1 MGVSFIEGL
10 FVSASARIADSA
22 DEKLLLDLFN
32 LHRSEMSNKTF
43 TDVTRNFANNK
54 NWLQSE
60 KYSTLQSKVNQFNQG
75 TWRLPK
81 TSIPSHYEIH
91 LDARNVQTGAL
102 PYSGEV
108 KIDTE
113 IVEGTDHIVIHSK
126 NQEFQE
132 FVVRDLGTSLIIPS
146 TRVFHIE
153 TDQIDIFFDRTLEV
167 GTKLQIHAK
176 YSTELLTEI
185 DGLYRDSYIE
195 SDGFTQKYLATT
207 QFQAVEAR
215 RVFPSYDG
223 KKNQFLI
230 NFND

>member
-1 MGVSFIEGL
+1 MGVSFVEGL

-22 DEKLLLDLFN
+22 DEKLLLDLFE

-43 TDVTRNFANNK
+43 TDVTRNLANNK

-60 KYSTLQSKVNQFNQG
+60 KYSTLQNKINQFNQG

-91 LDARNVQTGAL
+91 LDARNVQTGNL
-102 PYSGEV
+102 TYTGEV
-108 KIDTE
+108 KIDTK
-113 IVEGTDHIVIHSK
+113 IVEVTDYIVIHSK

-132 FVVRDLGTSLIIPS
+132 FVVINLDTSLIIP
-146 TRVFHIE
+146 TTCVFHIE
-153 TDQIDIFFDRTLEV
+153 TDQIEIFFDGPLAV
-167 GTKLQIHAK
+167 GTNLQIHAK

-185 DGLYRDSYIE
+185 DGFYRDSYIE
-195 SDGFTQKYLATT
+195 SDGFTQKYLGTT

-223 KKNQFLI
+223 IF
-230 NFND
+230 F